1 VLWRIAPQQVAENGI
16 RGTLDF
22 KTVGL
27 RWVGK
32 AEPIDY
38 GTEMAVQVGTLGQ
51 DRVRAWA
58 GHWTAGYTLPVM
70 KWVPRFS
77 IEYNYATGDKNPHDS
92 VRGTLDVLY
101 PSPHDQYGL
110 CDQVGWRN
118 IHDLRLG
125 WDFKPAVK
133 ISLVTNYHNW
143 WLASPRDALYSP
155 IGLPVVKRVDG
166 PAGRHV
172 GQEADFQIN
181 YVTTPQIS
189 IAGGIGHIFPGEF
202 LKKATAGAAYTF
214 PFMMLTYT

>member
-1 VLWRIAPQQVAENGI
+1 MANRAPAGCGERNS
-16 RGTLDF
+16 GTLDF

-38 GTEMAVQVGTLGQ
+38 RTEMAAQVGTLGQ

-92 VRGTLDVLY
+92 VRGAFDVLY

-133 ISLVTNYHNW
+133 VSWSRITT
-143 WLASPRDALYSP
+143 
-155 IGLPVVKRVDG
+155 IGGWQAPEVRFTRRSDCRL
-166 PAGRHV
+166 
-172 GQEADFQIN
+172 
-181 YVTTPQIS
+181 
-189 IAGGIGHIFPGEF
+189 
-202 LKKATAGAAYTF
+202 
-214 PFMMLTYT
+214 